1 MASMGVMGEAL
12 RDRQRNEMANWLAS
26 LWAFRAIAVLVL
38 GPDPFAANDHRELVA
53 AWPEAFRGE
62 AATLA
67 RSQAWGPPWRLRA
80 GPLVAWQNLGE
91 APGHRTERWVRAWRE
106 RSALSVVRVD
116 FPTALGHGF
125 ECITFC
131 GRELTGDDAAIRIA
145 YTVMNLWP
153 AIKAQTIPGRHQ
165 ITSRELQVLRALADG
180 LTLKDCADC
189 LGIAERTVAFHLANL
204 QTKLHAGNR
213 AAVVQRACCVGLL

>member
-1 MASMGVMGEAL
+1 MARMATVL
-12 RDRQRNEMANWLAS
+12 REPQRNEMANWLAS
-26 LWAFRAIAVLVL
+26 LWAFRPVAVLVL

-53 AWPEAFRGE
+53 AYPDAFRGE
-62 AATLA
+62 AAALA
-67 RSQAWGPPWRLRA
+67 RSQAWGPPWRLRC
-80 GPLVAWQNLGE
+80 GPLVTWQNLGDTT
-91 APGHRTERWVRAWRE
+91 ARGDRWVRAWQE
-106 RSALSVVRVD
+106 RGALSLVRVD

-125 ECITFC
+125 ECFTCC
-131 GRELTGDDAAIRIA
+131 GRELAGDDAAMRIA
-145 YTVMNLWP
+145 FTVMKLWP
-153 AIKAQTIPGRHQ
+153 AIKAETVPGRHQ